1 MESLGVSRA
10 IIGVIV
16 KRNGSTIRKLHIHN
30 LEQAVL
36 LWRTDQPV
44 PQCESSIPSH
54 VILSIWS
61 YCPHLRSPELD
72 LTKTDITGHSD
83 VAKTLKTFMTLKHLQ
98 INTQLSALAI
108 DSNNPY
114 MAVVRVRDLACEIW
128 SYFPETFRVVTRS
141 LARNGTQLGG
151 NCSWLATR
159 NFDDLDIDGWDV
171 EIVDEVAAAAER
183 KLRVWARAVEVPFE
197 PTY

>member
-1 MESLGVSRA
+1 
-10 IIGVIV
+10 
-16 KRNGSTIRKLHIHN
+16 
-30 LEQAVL
+30 
-36 LWRTDQPV
+36 
-44 PQCESSIPSH
+44 
-54 VILSIWS
+54 
-61 YCPHLRSPELD
+61 
-72 LTKTDITGHSD
+72 
-83 VAKTLKTFMTLKHLQ
+83 MTLKHLQ